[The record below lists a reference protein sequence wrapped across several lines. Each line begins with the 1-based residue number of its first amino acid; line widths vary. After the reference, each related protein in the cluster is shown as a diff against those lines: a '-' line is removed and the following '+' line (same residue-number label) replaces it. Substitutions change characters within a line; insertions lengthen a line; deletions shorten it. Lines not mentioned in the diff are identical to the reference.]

1 MSEREFVIGNLEF
14 KLSKM
19 DAFKQFH
26 VVRRM
31 GPILSDLLPNLKDMA
46 ASSKKELNE
55 EEKLDQIAKFVSP
68 IMNGLS
74 KLSDEDAN
82 KVLLGLLS
90 CVEMKQV
97 QTGNWARVASDNN
110 LMFSNLELPI
120 LLQAAGKAFMF
131 NLSGFFAALPSHS

>member
-1 MSEREFVIGNLEF
+1 MSERDFSIGNLEF
-14 KLSKM
+14 KLNKM

-31 GPILSDLLPNLKDMA
+31 GPILSDLLPSLKDMA
-46 ASSKKELNE
+46 ASSKKEMNE
-55 EEKLDQIAKFVSP
+55 EEKLDQITKFVSP

-97 QTGNWARVASDNN
+97 QTGNWARVASDSN

-120 LLQAAGKAFMF
+120 LLQAAGRAFMF
-131 NLSGFFAALPSHS
+131 NLSGFFAALPSPS